1 MQRHLLLL
9 LGIQSV
15 RGEGTRD
22 APLRM
27 SAGEAMGFRA
37 PCTYIPCMSLVS

>member
-9 LGIQSV
+9 LGIHSV
-15 RGEGTRD
+15 RGEGKHD

-37 PCTYIPCMSLVS
+37 PCTYIPCMSLVI

>member
-9 LGIQSV
+9 LGIHSV

-22 APLRM
+22 APLIM

-37 PCTYIPCMSLVS
+37 PCTCIPYMRLVI